1 MDKTLLPYDT
11 IVKAAQGEPEA
22 VAAILEKYK
31 GFIRYSAYINGAVS
45 VDMQDFII
53 ERLIQ
58 SLPRFRFDR

>member
-11 IVKAAQGEPEA
+11 IVKAAKGEPEA
-22 VAAILEKYK
+22 VAAVLEEYK
-31 GFIRYSAYINGAVS
+31 GFIRYSSYINGAVS

-53 ERLIQ
+53 ERLLQ

>member
-11 IVKAAQGEPEA
+11 IVKAAKGEPEA
-22 VAAILEKYK
+22 VAAVLEKYK
-31 GFIRYSAYINGAVS
+31 GFIRYSSYINGTVS

>member
-11 IVKAAQGEPEA
+11 IVKATKGEPEA
-22 VAAILEKYK
+22 VAAVLEKYK

-45 VDMQDFII
+45 VDMQNFII